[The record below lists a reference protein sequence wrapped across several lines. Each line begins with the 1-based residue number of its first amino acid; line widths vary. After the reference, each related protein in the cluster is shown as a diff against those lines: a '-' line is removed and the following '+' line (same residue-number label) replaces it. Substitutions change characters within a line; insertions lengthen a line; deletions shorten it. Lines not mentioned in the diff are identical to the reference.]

1 MAWTVLSD
9 ATLEVGKALRALTMR
24 NLRDN
29 ITALANG
36 DVGAPQIQTAA
47 IAANAVTAA
56 KIADNT
62 IPSTRISYPTA
73 GDGYIMKTLWGPQ
86 YNNNLTVY
94 NDWTDPSLNPIRC
107 DCLTYGSV
115 RVRFDHFIGGSVSY
129 AWARVIVEHV
139 VVAEW
144 AENNGGGATRT
155 VARVVDVSIGPGQR
169 ICIQGHKDPAYP
181 SSGGSLISNARI
193 LSNTVAF
200 GVA

>member
-1 MAWTVLSD
+1 MAWTTISD

-36 DVGAPQIQTAA
+36 DAGAPKVQTAA

-86 YNNNLTVY
+86 YNNGLTAY
-94 NDWTDPSLNPIRC
+94 NDWTDPALNPIRC

-115 RVRFDHFIGGSVSY
+115 RVRFVHHVQGSVSY
-129 AWARVIVEHV
+129 SWVRVVVEHV

-144 AENNGGGATRT
+144 VAQGAQATE
-155 VARVVDVSIGPGQR
+155 RVVDVSISPGAR
-169 ICIQGHKDPAYP
+169 IVIQGHKDPAYP
-181 SSGGSLISNARI
+181 TSGGSGISNARI